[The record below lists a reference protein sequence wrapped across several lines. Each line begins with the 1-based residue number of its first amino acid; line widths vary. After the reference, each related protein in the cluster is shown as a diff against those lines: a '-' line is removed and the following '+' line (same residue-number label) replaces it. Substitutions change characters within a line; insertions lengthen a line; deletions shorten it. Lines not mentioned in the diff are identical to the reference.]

1 MDYSQIKLMQMME
14 VKMGYL
20 AEKQDVLSQ
29 NVVNVD
35 TPGYKP
41 KQLKELDFERMAL
54 AEARR
59 LKLKASSG
67 GKSLEGVKQSQDF
80 RTQVQR
86 KTYET
91 TPVENAVSLEEQMA
105 KVAQNQLEYTTVTNL
120 YSKTS
125 GMFKIAIGNN

>member
-1 MDYSQIKLMQMME
+1 
-14 VKMGYL
+14 VKMAYL

-41 KQLKELDFERMAL
+41 KQLRDLDFERLAM
-54 AEARR
+54 AEANR
-59 LKLKASSG
+59 LKMRATSSG
-67 GKSLEGVKQSQDF
+67 SSLQGVKESQDF
-80 RTQVQR
+80 RNQTQR

-105 KVAQNQLEYTTVTNL
+105 KVAQNQLEYAAVTNL

-125 GMFKIAIGNN
+125 SMFRLAIGN

>member
-14 VKMGYL
+14 IKMGYL
-20 AEKQDVLSQ
+20 AEKQDILSQ
-29 NVVNVD
+29 NVVNID

-41 KQLKELDFERMAL
+41 KQLRELDFERMAM
-54 AEARR
+54 AESRR
-59 LKLKASSG
+59 LKMRATSMGSSM
-67 GKSLEGVKQSQDF
+67 EGAKQSQDY

-91 TPVENAVSLEEQMA
+91 TPVENSVSLEEQMA

-125 GMFKIAIGNN
+125 SMFRLAIGNN

>member
-1 MDYSQIKLMQMME
+1 
-14 VKMGYL
+14 MGYL

-67 GKSLEGVKQSQDF
+67 GKSLEGVKKSQDF